1 MLDCQKD
8 LFQLDDSVTYLN
20 CAYMSPQLKS
30 VEAAG
35 RLAMAQKN
43 KPWRITPEDFFQ
55 PVKLLNE
62 VFAQLI
68 HTSAE
73 RIAIIPAASYG
84 IATAA
89 RNINM
94 QPGQEVLMVEEQF
107 PSNYYSW
114 DRICQEQGGKIRLV
128 DAPDSAQRSTA
139 WNEAI
144 LAAITEK
151 TAVVALGH
159 VHWADGTLF
168 DLEAIREACDR
179 VGAYLIIDGTQS
191 VGALP
196 FDVTKIRPDALICGG
211 YKWLMGPYSLGVAYY
226 GPRFDEGIPLEE
238 NWINRHNS
246 EAFSGLVNYEPRY
259 QPGAARYSVG
269 EHSNFF
275 LVPQLTAAIQQ
286 INAWRPERI
295 QEYCQHI
302 SAAAMADLQ
311 QLGCQIDQSPRV
323 AHHLRGVRLPQGI
336 DANLLTQKLKDRN
349 IYVSKRGNAIRIAP
363 HLYNTEAELK
373 CLVGAFM
380 EAKMN
385 LKSK

>member
-1 MLDCQKD
+1 MLDCQND
-8 LFQLDDSVTYLN
+8 LFQLDDSVIYLN

-35 RLAMAQKN
+35 KLAMAQKN
-43 KPWRITPEDFFQ
+43 KPWRIKPDDFFR
-55 PVKLLNE
+55 PVKLLKE
-62 VFAQLI
+62 AFAHLI
-68 HTSAE
+68 HAEKE
-73 RIAIIPAASYG
+73 RIALIPAASYG
-84 IATAA
+84 IATVA
-89 RNINM
+89 RNVEM
-94 QPGQEVLMVEEQF
+94 EAGQEVLMVEEQF

-114 DRICQEQGGKIRLV
+114 DRLCQAKGGKIRMV
-128 DAPDSAQRSTA
+128 EAPDSPERSTD

-144 LAAITEK
+144 LAAITQR

-168 DLEAIREACDR
+168 DLEAIRAACDR

-196 FDVTKIRPDALICGG
+196 FDVAKIRPDALICGG

-259 QPGAARYSVG
+259 HPGAARYSVG

-295 QEYCQHI
+295 QEYCRHI
-302 SAAAMADLQ
+302 SATAMQELQ
-311 QLGCQIDQSPRV
+311 HLDCQIDQSDVV
-323 AHHLRGVRLPQGI
+323 AHHLRGVRLPEGM
-336 DANLLTQKLKDRN
+336 DADLLTQKLKERN

-380 EAKMN
+380 EASLVK
-385 LKSK
+385 

>member
-1 MLDCQKD
+1 MLYCQKD
-8 LFQLDDSVTYLN
+8 LFQLDNSIIYLN
-20 CAYMSPQLKS
+20 CAYMSPQMKG

-35 RLAMAQKN
+35 RMAMAQKN
-43 KPWRITPEDFFQ
+43 QPWRISTDDFFE
-55 PVKLLNE
+55 PVKTLKAA
-62 VFAQLI
+62 FAQLI
-68 HTSAE
+68 NSQAE
-73 RIAIIPAASYG
+73 RIALIPAASYG
-84 IATAA
+84 VATVT
-89 RNINM
+89 RNIDM
-94 QPGQEVLMVEEQF
+94 EPGQEVLMVEEQF

-114 DRICQEQGGKIRLV
+114 DRLCQEKGGIVRLV
-128 DAPDSAQRSTA
+128 DAPDSTQRSTA

-144 LAAITEK
+144 LAAISEK

-168 DLEAIREACDR
+168 DLEAIRKACDR

-196 FDVTKIRPDALICGG
+196 FDVAKIRPDALICGG
-211 YKWLMGPYSLGVAYY
+211 YKWLLGPYSLGVAYY
-226 GPRFDEGIPLEE
+226 GSRFDKGIPLEE
-238 NWINRHNS
+238 NWINRYQS
-246 EAFSGLVNYEPRY
+246 EDFAGLVNYKSRY

-302 SAAAMADLQ
+302 STEAMQQLQ
-311 QLGCQIDQSPRV
+311 QMGCQIDQSPEV
-323 AHHLRGVRLPQGI
+323 AHHLRGVRLPQSM
-336 DANLLTQKLKDRN
+336 DVNLLTQKLKERN

-363 HLYNTEAELK
+363 HLYNTGAELK

-380 EAKMN
+380 EVSLVK
-385 LKSK
+385 